1 MIVAEP
7 GANPVTG
14 TVAVDAPAAI
24 MTLAKLETAA
34 GLLELRVTNTPPA
47 GAGTGRVK
55 ARFCTA
61 AAPAVMVKV
70 RLDGEKL
77 RVPPWPPPTCT
88 CVLAGAKLGAE
99 AVTVADPAAPAVSR
113 DRADEVWPSPM
124 KTLLVFSAATEGLL
138 SVRVTNTPPAGAG
151 AAKVTGKATLS
162 PGFIARLAGST
173 MEGPLPPAELVSAK
187 AAGAGTPGDKAV
199 TL

>member
-34 GLLELRVTNTPPA
+34 GLLELSVMATPPT
-47 GAGTGRVK
+47 GAGTVK
-55 ARFCTA
+55 ARFRFCDADT
-61 AAPAVMVKV
+61 PRV

-77 RVPPWPPPTCT
+77 IVPPWPPPTCT
-88 CVLAGAKLGAE
+88 WVLADAKPGAE
-99 AVTVADPAAPAVSR
+99 AVTVADPAAPAVSLA
-113 DRADEVWPSPM
+113 RADEVWPSPM
-124 KTLLVFSAATEGLL
+124 KTLPVFSAATEGLL
-138 SVRVTNTPPAGAG
+138 PVRVTNTPPPGAG
-151 AAKVTGKATLS
+151 ADKVTGKAALS

-173 MEGPLPPAELVSAK
+173 SEGPLTPAELVSAK
-187 AAGAGTPGDKAV
+187 TARAATPGAEAV
-199 TL
+199 TV